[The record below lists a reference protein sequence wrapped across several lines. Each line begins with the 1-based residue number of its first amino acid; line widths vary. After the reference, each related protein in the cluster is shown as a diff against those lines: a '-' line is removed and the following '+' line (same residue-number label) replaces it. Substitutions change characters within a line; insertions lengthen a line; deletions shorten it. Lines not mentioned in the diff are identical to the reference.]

1 MTLLTAIAQETLI
14 FYHEIA
20 IYLLLGF
27 AIAALLHVFFPE
39 SLIRRHL
46 GQDTFGSVLKATLF
60 GIPLPLCSCGV
71 VPVAASLKNS
81 GASQGATVSFL
92 IATPQIGADSFMI
105 TYSLLGWVF
114 GLFRIVAALLT
125 ALVAGLLVNLLK
137 RQTPSHT
144 DTCPAPVPNR
154 DQETALDRAK
164 QGFSYVEYEL
174 LGPIANSLLVGILLA
189 GVIGALIPSDFVEG
203 YLGGTF
209 SSMLIMLLLGI
220 PLYVCASASTPI
232 AAALI
237 LKGLSPGAALVFL
250 LTGPATNAMSI
261 ATVTKIVGKRA
272 TVIYLATIAAIS
284 LLLGLLLNLLVA
296 ATPLPII
303 TTHQHEILPA
313 WLKLAGSVGLTLMLG
328 WYYLKLKVLDK
339 RAGVTVMS
347 ENRMSLNV
355 AGMTCTH
362 CAANVRRAIEAFTLA
377 DINLLGQ
384 VKTGIQTAGYEIL

>member
-1 MTLLTAIAQETLI
+1 
-14 FYHEIA
+14 
-20 IYLLLGF
+20 
-27 AIAALLHVFFPE
+27 
-39 SLIRRHL
+39 
-46 GQDTFGSVLKATLF
+46 
-60 GIPLPLCSCGV
+60 V

-125 ALVAGLLVNLLK
+125 ALVAGLLVNLLN
-137 RQTPSHT
+137 RQSPSHAT
-144 DTCPAPVPNR
+144 DTSPSPVANR
-154 DQETALDRAK
+154 DRETALDRAK

-209 SSMLIMLLLGI
+209 TSMLIMLLLGI

-272 TVIYLATIAAIS
+272 TVIYLATIAAVS

-296 ATPLPII
+296 STPLPII
-303 TTHQHEILPA
+303 STHQHEILPA

-362 CAANVRRAIEAFTLA
+362 CAANVRRAVEAVAGASEVQVDLEAKQVHFTLA

-384 VKTGIQTAGYEIL
+384 VKTGIQTAGYEIP